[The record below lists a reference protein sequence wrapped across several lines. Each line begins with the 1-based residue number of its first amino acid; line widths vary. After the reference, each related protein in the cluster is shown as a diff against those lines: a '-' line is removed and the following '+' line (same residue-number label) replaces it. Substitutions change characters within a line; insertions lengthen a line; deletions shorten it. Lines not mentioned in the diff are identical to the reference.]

1 MTRTANPVLVLLSVL
16 LLSGCLHVRGG
27 PAVPGVDPKPA
38 LFIQPMHVVGG
49 GDDLTGLDGYDGDDL
64 FQLGFEAY
72 RDGDFE
78 RASALYGRML
88 IEFPDHPDSL
98 PATWNLALASEKM
111 GALDEAVQ
119 SYSDYA
125 TLAEPTSGLDA
136 ALSWIR
142 AATLLQHLGEFA
154 ASGVPLALASPTEE
168 LEVQERWEVR
178 ILQAMVLA
186 SEGDFERAES
196 DLNRVRREI
205 KRTSLREN
213 ERFPYQSAMVWY
225 QAGQLYRMRA
235 EAIVLDDV
243 DDVAQL
249 DADLGEKAGLLLES
263 RQHLKRCLTHRV
275 AAWSGPAALA
285 LGAVYEDFRADL
297 LSAPRPG
304 SLDEEHSVVY
314 DRVLSERTHQFLEKA
329 AVDYKE
335 VLRLSGVL
343 RMEDAW
349 IGAVQEALDRCQE
362 ELEPG
367 VSADVSP
374 SRQDRTPE
382 DG

>member
-1 MTRTANPVLVLLSVL
+1 MSRTANPVLVLAAAL

-27 PAVPGVDPKPA
+27 PPVPEVDPKPP
-38 LFIQPMHVVGG
+38 LFIQPLHVVGG

-64 FQLGFEAY
+64 FRLGFEAY
-72 RDGDFE
+72 KAGDFE
-78 RASALYGRML
+78 RSAALYERML
-88 IEFPDHPDSL
+88 EEFPDHPDCL
-98 PATWNLALASEKM
+98 PATWNLALASEKT
-111 GALDEAVQ
+111 GAFEDAVRG
-119 SYSDYA
+119 YIDYA
-125 TLAEPTSGLDA
+125 TLAEPTSGLDS
-136 ALSWIR
+136 ALSRIR
-142 AATLLQHLGEFA
+142 AATILHHMGEFA
-154 ASGVPLALASPTEE
+154 ASSVPLDLAAASEE
-168 LEVQERWEVR
+168 LEVQEQWEVR

-186 SEGDFERAES
+186 AEGDFDRAES

-213 ERFPYQSAMVWY
+213 ELFPYQSAMVWY
-225 QAGQLYRMRA
+225 QAGQLYRMQA
-235 EAIVLDDV
+235 EAIVLDEV
-243 DDVAQL
+243 DDVARL
-249 DADLGEKAGLLLES
+249 DVDLGEKAALLLEA

-297 LSAPRPG
+297 LSAPRPQV
-304 SLDEEHSVVY
+304 LDEEQSVVY
-314 DRVLSERTHQFLEKA
+314 DRVLSERTRQFLEKA

-335 VLRLSGVL
+335 VLRLSSIL

-349 IGAVQEALDRCQE
+349 VAAVQEALDRCQT

-367 VSADVSP
+367 VSAGVSP
-374 SRQDRTPE
+374 SRQGRTPE